1 MDQILR
7 AKLGMPQFLSSES
20 QNLLRCLFKRN
31 PNNRL
36 GAAPGG
42 IEPIKSHEFF
52 ASIDWPKLV
61 ARQQNPPFQPVCQR
75 GDDYTGK
82 LCDLASRSLGHL
94 LSEISVKLRKIPANR
109 KSSLPIF
116 DTCFFRAPSFSTT
129 GESVKCF

>member
-82 LCDLASRSLGHL
+82 LCDLASGSLGHL
-94 LSEISVKLRKIPANR
+94 LSGISVNCGKYLRIVKVPYRSSTRVSSVRPAFLQQG
-109 KSSLPIF
+109 K
-116 DTCFFRAPSFSTT
+116 
-129 GESVKCF
+129 V

>member
-7 AKLGMPQFLSSES
+7 AKLGMPQFLSSEA
-20 QNLLRCLFKRN
+20 QNLLRSLFKRN

-42 IEPIKSHEFF
+42 IEQIKVHEFF

-75 GDDYTGK
+75 GDDYTGE
-82 LCDLASRSLGHL
+82 RSAEKVITYTFCLIGGCLGAGFHC
-94 LSEISVKLRKIPANR
+94 I
-109 KSSLPIF
+109 
-116 DTCFFRAPSFSTT
+116 
-129 GESVKCF
+129 